1 VESYLIFRLLAKYN
15 PAAAAYAE
23 RLDRAKE
30 SGKKLATNYLSRDNA
45 QRLLSVIKGVIVQQV
60 VDCIRVQ
67 KKCSIISD
75 GTYDS
80 SKQEAT
86 VLLLRY
92 IEIGENDILIPV
104 ERVVDVFCCG
114 DTSGVSLCNKIQEL
128 LKMIDVDIQW
138 VVGQGYDGAGNV
150 RGKYKG
156 LKTNIQEINPKAI
169 YIWCHGHRFNL
180 VIESTVTCCSE
191 IKNAIGLLDEL
202 YVFFSGHKRN
212 SIFVDAQSDSGQKRQ
227 LKRVVSTRWNSR
239 QAAVY
244 TTITC
249 FRAVLSSLD
258 ILSSTGGLVEYPDIN
273 FIICIF
279 SFSLSLPHPLSP
291 HPRVLSPSILI
302 SLLFVYCYFSCVALI
317 I

>member
-1 VESYLIFRLLAKYN
+1 MIALQGHNAHSGKLLNLFRLLAKYN

-60 VDCIRVQ
+60 VDGIRVQ

-114 DTSGVSLCNKIQEL
+114 DTSGVSLCNKIQES

-138 VVGQGYDGAGNV
+138 GVKVMMVLVTFEASTKDSKPISKRLIQKQYTSGAM
-150 RGKYKG
+150 
-156 LKTNIQEINPKAI
+156 
-169 YIWCHGHRFNL
+169 
-180 VIESTVTCCSE
+180 VT
-191 IKNAIGLLDEL
+191 
-202 YVFFSGHKRN
+202 
-212 SIFVDAQSDSGQKRQ
+212 
-227 LKRVVSTRWNSR
+227 
-239 QAAVY
+239 
-244 TTITC
+244 
-249 FRAVLSSLD
+249 
-258 ILSSTGGLVEYPDIN
+258 
-273 FIICIF
+273 
-279 SFSLSLPHPLSP
+279 
-291 HPRVLSPSILI
+291 
-302 SLLFVYCYFSCVALI
+302 ALI
-317 I
+317 